1 MGTTA
6 TQPSLWDRS
15 RQAVV
20 ASIFDTAMRLFAE
33 QGYEATTIAQIA
45 KEAGISQRSLFR
57 YFGTKEDIVCGE
69 QEELGELMRATVEAQ
84 PAAATPWEALRAGFE
99 VLMEAHGDPGQLLEI
114 TALIFD
120 TPPLRARYTQKRLRW
135 QEMVLPA
142 VTARM
147 ADGKGAGP
155 GLELRAAAVT
165 ATVFAC
171 VDAAT
176 EAWVRSGGSAD
187 LAALYDEALAAIRG

>member
-69 QEELGELMRATVEAQ
+69 QEELGELLRSTVEAQ
-84 PAAATPWEALRAGFE
+84 PAGATAWEALRAGFE

-114 TALIFD
+114 TTLIFD

-135 QEMVLPA
+135 QELVQPA

-147 ADGKGAGP
+147 PAGEGP
-155 GLELRAAAVT
+155 VPQVRAAAVT

-187 LAALYDEALAAIRG
+187 LATLYDEALAAVRG

>member
-69 QEELGELMRATVEAQ
+69 QEELGELLRATVEAQ

-114 TALIFD
+114 TTLIFH

-135 QEMVLPA
+135 QELVQPA

-147 ADGKGAGP
+147 AAGEGP
-155 GLELRAAAVT
+155 VPQVRAAAVT

-187 LAALYDEALAAIRG
+187 LASLYDEALAAVRG

>member
-1 MGTTA
+1 MGTIA

-20 ASIFDTAMRLFAE
+20 ASIFGTAMRLFAE

-69 QEELGELMRATVEAQ
+69 QEELGELLRATVEAQ
-84 PAAATPWEALRAGFE
+84 PATATAWEALRAGFE
-99 VLMEAHGDPGQLLEI
+99 VLMDAHGDPGQLLEI

-120 TPPLRARYTQKRLRW
+120 TPSLRARYTQKRLRW
-135 QEMVLPA
+135 QELVLPA
-142 VTARM
+142 VAARM
-147 ADGKGAGP
+147 AEGEGP
-155 GLELRAAAVT
+155 VPGVRAAAVV

-187 LAALYDEALAAIRG
+187 LAALYDEALAAVRG

>member
-20 ASIFDTAMRLFAE
+20 ASIFETAMRLFAE
-33 QGYEATTIAQIA
+33 RGYEATTIAQIA

-69 QEELGELMRATVEAQ
+69 QEEHGELLRAAVEAQ

-99 VLMEAHGDPGQLLEI
+99 ALMDAHGSPEQLLEI
-114 TALIFD
+114 TTLIFD
-120 TPPLRARYTQKRLRW
+120 TPSLRARYTQKRLRW

-147 ADGKGAGP
+147 AAGEGP
-155 GLELRAAAVT
+155 VSEVRAAAVV

-176 EAWVRSGGSAD
+176 EAWVRSGGRTD
-187 LAALYDEALAAIRG
+187 LAALYDEALAAVRG

>member
-69 QEELGELMRATVEAQ
+69 QEELGELLRRTVEAQ

-99 VLMEAHGDPGQLLEI
+99 VLMEAHGDPGRLLEI
-114 TALIFD
+114 TTLIFA

-135 QEMVLPA
+135 QEMVQPA

-147 ADGKGAGP
+147 PAGEGP
-155 GLELRAAAVT
+155 VPQVRAAAVT

-187 LAALYDEALAAIRG
+187 LAALYDEALAAVRG

>member
-69 QEELGELMRATVEAQ
+69 QEEHGELLRAAVEAQ
-84 PAAATPWEALRAGFE
+84 PAAATPWQALRAGFE
-99 VLMEAHGDPGQLLEI
+99 ALMDAHGSAEQLLEI
-114 TALIFD
+114 TSLIFG
-120 TPPLRARYTQKRLRW
+120 TPSLRARYTQKRLRW
-135 QEMVLPA
+135 QELVLPA

-147 ADGKGAGP
+147 TAGEGP
-155 GLELRAAAVT
+155 VSEVRAAAVV

-176 EAWVRSGGSAD
+176 EAWVRSGGRTD
-187 LAALYDEALAAIRG
+187 LASLYDEALAAVRG

>member
-6 TQPSLWDRS
+6 TQQTLWDRS

-20 ASIFDTAMRLFAE
+20 ASIYDTAMRLFAE

-69 QEELGELMRATVEAQ
+69 QEELGELLRATVEAQ
-84 PAAATPWEALRAGFE
+84 PAAATAWEALRAGFV
-99 VLMEAHGDPGQLLEI
+99 VLMDAHGEPGQLLEI
-114 TALIFD
+114 TTMIFD
-120 TPPLRARYTQKRLRW
+120 TPSLRSRYTQKRLRW

-142 VTARM
+142 VAARM
-147 ADGKGAGP
+147 GAGE
-155 GLELRAAAVT
+155 GLIPEVRAAAVV

-176 EAWVRSGGSAD
+176 EAWVRSGGRAD
-187 LAALYDEALAAIRG
+187 LPVLYDEALAAVRG

>member
-6 TQPSLWDRS
+6 TQSSLWDRS

-69 QEELGELMRATVEAQ
+69 QEELGELLRATVEAQ

-99 VLMEAHGDPGQLLEI
+99 VLMEAHGDPGRLLEI
-114 TALIFD
+114 TTLIFD

-135 QEMVLPA
+135 QELVQPA

-147 ADGKGAGP
+147 AAGQGP
-155 GLELRAAAVT
+155 VPQVRAAAVT

-176 EAWVRSGGSAD
+176 EVWVRSGGSAD
-187 LAALYDEALAAIRG
+187 LTVLYDEALAAVRG